1 MRNKEELYKELEE
14 KAISI
19 RRNIVEMVYMASS
32 GHPGGSLS
40 IADILTV
47 LYFLEMN
54 VSPIEPKDENRDR
67 FVLSKGHASPALY
80 ATLAERGFIK
90 KEDLRKLVTQTT
102 VEMYEELTPQLI
114 QLIDQ
119 TKHDDTL
126 TEAQKQ
132 DEISLHML
140 GYVKSCTNEIIIQV
154 LSEIL
159 GLEDE
164 DEE

>member
-1 MRNKEELYKELEE
+1 
-14 KAISI
+14 
-19 RRNIVEMVYMASS
+19 MV
-32 GHPGGSLS
+32 P
-40 IADILTV
+40 
-47 LYFLEMN
+47 
-54 VSPIEPKDENRDR
+54 
-67 FVLSKGHASPALY
+67 
-80 ATLAERGFIK
+80 IK

-102 VEMYEELTPQLI
+102 VEMYEEWTPQLI

-140 GYVKSCTNEIIIQV
+140 GYVKSCTNEIIIEV
-154 LSEIL
+154 LAEIL

-164 DEE
+164 